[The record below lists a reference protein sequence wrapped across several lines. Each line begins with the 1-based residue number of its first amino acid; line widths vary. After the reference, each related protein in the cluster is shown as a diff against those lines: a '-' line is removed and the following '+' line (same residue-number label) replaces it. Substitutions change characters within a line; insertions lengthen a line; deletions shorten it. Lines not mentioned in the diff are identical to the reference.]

1 MHPKAGAHA
10 VAFEKR
16 SRALKKRR
24 GTLNAM
30 PGSDP
35 SERRNPLRKDVF
47 LSGILVDVDGKGS
60 SDCVIRDINGRGA
73 AISLCRTLP
82 TGAQTILLDTGNRM
96 AHFARVVW
104 SNAGSSGLLFVRSYP
119 MSRALPPRLAFLWRL
134 LLEANLRQAQRAV
147 ATGVRADLALASI
160 GLTRE
165 QIHHLA
171 RYAQTNR
178 GLQQLLDSARRLLR
192 DR

>member
-1 MHPKAGAHA
+1 MK
-10 VAFEKR
+10 E
-16 SRALKKRR
+16 RR
-24 GTLNAM
+24 GTSAGISMPRTALNAA
-30 PGSDP
+30 PGSNP
-35 SERRNPLRKDVF
+35 SEQRRPPRKDVF

-60 SDCVIRDINGRGA
+60 SDCIIRDINARGA

-82 TGAQTILLDTGNRM
+82 TGAQTILLDTGNRV

-119 MSRALPPRLAFLWRL
+119 MSRGLPPRLAFLWRL

-147 ATGVRADLALASI
+147 ATGIQADTALASI

-165 QIHHLA
+165 HIHQLD
-171 RYAQTNR
+171 RYARTNR
-178 GLQQLLDSARRLLR
+178 GLRQLLERTRRLLG